1 MARAGIPPSYR
12 YQRVIQLGKTVS
24 LDKRRNPTFPYFL
37 NVTEHRASCFRYI
50 YVLRKRVIP
59 SLSDSIKFP
68 LCYWNENV
76 KSCFR
81 HVQGR
86 TFPLLLVSVMFLLSF
101 SSLRLSNYLYESLH
115 PFLTNFHRSLLIA
128 FLCQPI
134 GSCQTVGSLKS
145 IWSFEAIRSF
155 ETIRSLET
163 FRSMWVDI

>member
-1 MARAGIPPSYR
+1 
-12 YQRVIQLGKTVS
+12 
-24 LDKRRNPTFPYFL
+24 
-37 NVTEHRASCFRYI
+37 
-50 YVLRKRVIP
+50 
-59 SLSDSIKFP
+59 
-68 LCYWNENV
+68 
-76 KSCFR
+76 
-81 HVQGR
+81 
-86 TFPLLLVSVMFLLSF
+86 MFLLSF

>member
-1 MARAGIPPSYR
+1 MPPSYC

-24 LDKRRNPTFPYFL
+24 LDKRRNPTFRHFL
-37 NVTEHRASCFRYI
+37 NVTEHRASFSRYI

-68 LCYWNENV
+68 LCFRNENV

-86 TFPLLLVSVMFLLSF
+86 TFPLLFVSVMFLLSL
-101 SSLRLSNYLYESLH
+101 SSFRLSNYLYESLH
-115 PFLTNFHRSLLIA
+115 PFLTNFHRSLLLA

-145 IWSFEAIRSF
+145 IWSFKAIGSF
-155 ETIRSLET
+155 EIVRSLET
-163 FRSMWVDI
+163 FRSM

>member
-1 MARAGIPPSYR
+1 MPPSYC

-24 LDKRRNPTFPYFL
+24 LDKRRNPTFRHFL
-37 NVTEHRASCFRYI
+37 NVTEHRASFSRYI

-68 LCYWNENV
+68 LRFRNENV
-76 KSCFR
+76 TSCFR

-86 TFPLLLVSVMFLLSF
+86 TFPLLFVSVMFLLSL
-101 SSLRLSNYLYESLH
+101 SSFRLSDYLYESLH
-115 PFLTNFHRSLLIA
+115 PFLTNFHRSLLLA

-145 IWSFEAIRSF
+145 IWSFKAIGSF
-155 ETIRSLET
+155 EIVRSLET